1 MVIIGTGLHIG
12 VMMTEVMTW
21 FGHLLSPSPSVP
33 SPFLFLTFLGK
44 VAARRLCRETEEKR
58 REEKKK
64 KEERREKKREEER
77 RREKK
82 RD

>member
-64 KEERREKKREEER
+64 KEERREKREER